1 MVQLLIAAAILS
13 GLLYVSI
20 RGVADAAVEQT
31 QDGIMAAAATAI
43 SEQLREVDGEIEAD
57 IPYSAFSMLGSNGE
71 DRVFYRILVDGVT
84 LTGYDDLPLPEG
96 DVTMLV
102 PSHYTRPFRDT
113 EVRIAAVQQ
122 TILSGGRPAQVMVLV
137 AQTRLGQAS
146 IAAFLANQAAAL
158 GLGFF
163 VVAALLALLAAGIGL
178 RPLGELA
185 AAVGRRGPQDLRP
198 FDRSVPSELAP
209 FVTAFNGFVAR
220 LSAALSRTETFIA
233 EAAHHVR
240 TPLATVRTEAE
251 IALRLSND
259 DQTRASLRNVIRAV
273 EESSRSASQLLD
285 HATVAYRSDRRS
297 ETELDLTALARE
309 VSHGLTPTA
318 DLKDLTLKLS
328 LPDRPVTTVGDAL
341 MLECA
346 LRNLI
351 DNAIKYS
358 TPDGEIEIG
367 LVAAGSWAR
376 IIVSDR
382 GRGLSDDAAETLTRR
397 FQRGSNVD
405 DVIGSGLGLTI
416 VAEVAKAHGG
426 NLNITNREGG
436 GTCAQLSVRLR

>member
-1 MVQLLIAAAILS
+1 
-13 GLLYVSI
+13 
-20 RGVADAAVEQT
+20 
-31 QDGIMAAAATAI
+31 MATAATAI
-43 SEQLREVDGEIEAD
+43 SDQLREVDGVIEAD

-71 DRVFYRILVDGVT
+71 DRVFYRILVNGDT

-96 DVTMLV
+96 EVTKLV

-113 EVRIAAVQQ
+113 EVRIAAVQK
-122 TILSGGRPAQVMVLV
+122 TILSKGRPSQIMVLV
-137 AQTRLGQAS
+137 AQTRMGQAS
-146 IAAFLANQAAAL
+146 IAASMANHAAAL

-163 VVAALLALLAAGIGL
+163 VVAALLSLLTAGIGL

-185 AAVGRRGPQDLRP
+185 AAVARRGPQDLRP
-198 FDRSVPSELAP
+198 FSRSVPSELVP

-251 IALRLSND
+251 IALRQTKD
-259 DQTRASLRNVIRAV
+259 DTTRASLRNVIRAV

-285 HATVAYRSDRRS
+285 HATVAYRSDRR
-297 ETELDLTALARE
+297 TEIPLDLVSLARG

-318 DLKDLTLKLS
+318 DLKDLTLMLC
-328 LPDRPVTTVGDAL
+328 LPDRPVTTMGDAL

-358 TPDGEIEIG
+358 TPDGEIEIRLAEESG
-367 LVAAGSWAR
+367 LAR
-376 IIVSDR
+376 ISVSDR
-382 GRGLSDDAAETLTRR
+382 GRGLSDAASETLTKR
-397 FQRGSNVD
+397 FQRGNNVE

-416 VAEVAKAHGG
+416 AAEVAKTHSGT
-426 NLNITNREGG
+426 LKLTNREGG
-436 GTCAQLSVRLR
+436 GTCAELSVPLR